1 MENRLEIL
9 RRKVDELVDLVQRD
23 KQRYFFVHLYG
34 VSHFG
39 AILAIRRGLDPELA
53 SACGMLHDIY
63 AVISGSYDNHAIIGS
78 IEAKKILESINLFTN
93 SEIDIITTAISRHSD
108 KDKKHLPY
116 DEILKD
122 ADVLHHCLY
131 NPSFPVKEYEQSRYS
146 NILIE
151 LGANTAGLIG

>member
-9 RRKVDELVDLVQRD
+9 RKKVDELVNQVQQD

-34 VSHFG
+34 VSHFA

-63 AVISGSYDNHAIIGS
+63 AVISGSYDNHAINGS
-78 IEAKKILESINLFTN
+78 IEARKILELMNLFTKN
-93 SEIDIITTAISRHSD
+93 EIDIITTAISRHSD
-108 KDKKHLPY
+108 KEEVRLPY
-116 DEILKD
+116 DEVLKD

-131 NPSFPVKEYEQSRYS
+131 NPSFPVKQHEQSRY
-146 NILIE
+146 NNLLIE
-151 LGANTAGLIG
+151 LGANTAE